1 MNPLQKK
8 VLREVIS
15 KIDNMYLSYPGQS
28 TGSELET
35 LLIDQSE
42 SDKRTREE
50 VIDWLRTLLK
60 DK

>member
-42 SDKRTREE
+42 SDKRTRAE

>member
-1 MNPLQKK
+1 MNPIQKK